1 MEDLSLDLHWDR
13 RWDYLTQVK
22 RPSRYI
28 GGEWGTL
35 PPKSGEEDLINLCLA
50 YPDVY
55 EVGMSYVG
63 YQILYFLVKSLDIAD
78 VDRAYAPWPDMEKLL
93 LNDREP
99 LISLEMKRPLKS
111 FDVIGFTLQYELNA
125 TNILTMLD
133 LSFIPLRSVNRSEG
147 DPIIIAGGPGALAP
161 MPYAPFIDV
170 FCMGDGEE
178 LVVELLTLLSESRL
192 LKRHEKLKL
201 LSEIDGCYVPMISGP
216 NKSVKRRILSLQRAF
231 APEGC
236 IVPSDKI
243 VHDRASVEVFR
254 GCSRGCRFCQA
265 GMIYRPVRYR
275 NPEEVCRLAKKIL
288 SKSGYEE
295 LGLVSLSTCD
305 YPWLKDVLDN
315 LSPFLSENKAVLNL
329 PSLRMDKK
337 AVDIALKLEHMR
349 KKSLTFAP
357 EAGTQRLRN
366 VINKGVTEE
375 DIKNTLKTVF
385 EAGWNRVKLYFM
397 MGLPTE
403 RDEDLQGIVDVTR
416 LAYSIGRSFNKRASL
431 SASIAGFVPK
441 AHTPF
446 QWEPQDSIDELKN
459 KGLWIK
465 SRFRERN
472 ISVSYH
478 EPTQSF
484 IEAVIAKGDE
494 RVGDVIE
501 RAWKYGARFDGWG
514 ETFKFSLWQRALEDC
529 GVDPYKITA
538 RQLSYDEV
546 LPWDHVDVG
555 VTKEFLWLERTK
567 SLEGEVTED
576 CRWSSCNECGLQ
588 RLCFADEGAP

>member
-1 MEDLSLDLHWDR
+1 MEDLSLDLYWDR

-28 GGEWGTL
+28 GEEWGTL
-35 PPKSGEEDLINLCLA
+35 PPKSGKEDLINLCLA

-78 VDRAYAPWPDMEKLL
+78 VDRVYAPWPDMEKLL
-93 LNDREP
+93 LSDREP

-178 LVVELLTLLSESRL
+178 LVVELLTFLSESRL

-275 NPEEVCRLAKKIL
+275 KPEEVCRLAKKIL

-375 DIKNTLKTVF
+375 DIKNTLETVF

-431 SASIAGFVPK
+431 SASIAGFVPL
-441 AHTPF
+441 
-446 QWEPQDSIDELKN
+446 ILKRRSH
-459 KGLWIK
+459 L
-465 SRFRERN
+465 RFYL
-472 ISVSYH
+472 SAYYH
-478 EPTQSF
+478 R
-484 IEAVIAKGDE
+484 IGN
-494 RVGDVIE
+494 IE
-501 RAWKYGARFDGWG
+501 RMFVLIGWQ
-514 ETFKFSLWQRALEDC
+514 KFYR
-529 GVDPYKITA
+529 
-538 RQLSYDEV
+538 
-546 LPWDHVDVG
+546 
-555 VTKEFLWLERTK
+555 
-567 SLEGEVTED
+567 
-576 CRWSSCNECGLQ
+576 
-588 RLCFADEGAP
+588 